1 MKVISSSPYAPFN
14 SKEWNSLISKNAKFE
29 NTPIKIQKKFYKT
42 FTLKSKQKME
52 YLLFSKSILLLV
64 QMYYYDMKVISS
76 SPYAPF
82 NSKEWNSL
90 ISKNV
95 KFEDTPIKIQKK
107 FYRTFTLKKIEK
119 DELSQEKNELHQ
131 QMQLVF
137 G

>member
-1 MKVISSSPYAPFN
+1 
-14 SKEWNSLISKNAKFE
+14 
-29 NTPIKIQKKFYKT
+29 
-42 FTLKSKQKME
+42 
-52 YLLFSKSILLLV
+52 
-64 QMYYYDMKVISS
+64 MKVISS

-95 KFEDTPIKIQKK
+95 EFENTPIKIQKK

-119 DELSQEKNELHQ
+119 DELFQDKYELHQ

>member
-1 MKVISSSPYAPFN
+1 MHN
-14 SKEWNSLISKNAKFE
+14 SKSV
-29 NTPIKIQKKFYKT
+29 
-42 FTLKSKQKME
+42 
-52 YLLFSKSILLLV
+52 LLLV
-64 QMYYYDMKVISS
+64 QMYSQDMKVISS

-95 KFEDTPIKIQKK
+95 KFENTPIKIQKK
-107 FYRTFTLKKIEK
+107 FYRTFILKKIEK
-119 DELSQEKNELHQ
+119 DKLLEGKNELHQ

>member
-1 MKVISSSPYAPFN
+1 
-14 SKEWNSLISKNAKFE
+14 
-29 NTPIKIQKKFYKT
+29 
-42 FTLKSKQKME
+42 
-52 YLLFSKSILLLV
+52 
-64 QMYYYDMKVISS
+64 MKVISS

-95 KFEDTPIKIQKK
+95 KFENTPIKIQKR
-107 FYRTFTLKKIEK
+107 FYRTFTLKKIEN
-119 DELSQEKNELHQ
+119 DDLLQEKNDLPQ